1 MCLLYWRCLCH
12 CADCDMTRFS
22 SIFRKHRNTL
32 FGNVC
37 ESVKSQPT
45 NSEQSLFL
53 NLKPPIFVHIVSN
66 LNIYLCNV
74 CCRKKINIE
83 KNPNQEQ
90 GNGKTSSSSS
100 MCNNKWCC
108 RMHIQHKYKL
118 KRMYISDIKTH
129 QKNMLHNVRCHSTH
143 IKCSYTLVH
152 LCDATFNIS
161 TDTHTHSHTW
171 CCEWCLN
178 GNRKK
183 DFTIHFD
190 GMDDNDCHRYMIFAM
205 SFRRRNFSLSL
216 VFPVISFQAPSV
228 FLSPHTLTSLDSI
241 LCFHVLRNV
250 AHTAIPNKTK
260 MLSTNHTLLLLLI
273 KLRCFRCGFYNFF

>member
-1 MCLLYWRCLCH
+1 MCLPYWRCLCH
-12 CADCDMTRFS
+12 CVDCDMTRFS
-22 SIFRKHRNTL
+22 SIFRKHRITL

-45 NSEQSLFL
+45 TLSKVCFSISSHRYSFTSNR
-53 NLKPPIFVHIVSN
+53 IWIYMYVMFVAE
-66 LNIYLCNV
+66 
-74 CCRKKINIE
+74 KKTTE

-108 RMHIQHKYKL
+108 SEIGMHTQHKYKL

-143 IKCSYTLVH
+143 KKCSYTLVH
-152 LCDATFNIS
+152 LCDATFNAFNIS
-161 TDTHTHSHTW
+161 THTRGVVSGVWMETEKKTLPFISMEWTTTIAIGIWSLQCLFVVAIFLFRLLFPSSHSKLHQFFY
-171 CCEWCLN
+171 
-178 GNRKK
+178 R
-183 DFTIHFD
+183 
-190 GMDDNDCHRYMIFAM
+190 
-205 SFRRRNFSLSL
+205 
-216 VFPVISFQAPSV
+216 
-228 FLSPHTLTSLDSI
+228 HTLTSLDSI